1 MLRLALSLFR
11 SLPHLFTTIL
21 HEDGLQGLYRYLT
34 TTIYR
39 RKVWISDIVV
49 NRDVI
54 NVTYPENRDNKM
66 SIERESGMKRLFF
79 NSADNDDIISL

>member
-11 SLPHLFTTIL
+11 SLPHLFTAIL

-54 NVTYPENRDNKM
+54 NVTYPESRDNKM
-66 SIERESGMKRLFF
+66 SIERVGDEKTIF
-79 NSADNDDIISL
+79 